1 MCHQSV
7 GLVQSVVEHSGIPTV
22 SITLLRE
29 VTERVRPPR
38 ALFVDLPLGFPL
50 GHPDDVRM
58 QTTIIMAALDMLSQH
73 VAVPVIREWRG
84 ADFKRRRAGGSDQ

>member
-7 GLVQSVVEHSGIPTV
+7 GLVQNVIEKSGIPTV

-38 ALFVDLPLGFPL
+38 TLFVDRPLGYPL
-50 GHPDDVRM
+50 GEPHNIPL
-58 QTTIIMAALDMLSQH
+58 QKQIIMKALELL
-73 VAVPVIREWRG
+73 VYAITEPLIV
-84 ADFKRRRAGGSDQ
+84 DFPKTGTG

>member
-7 GLVQSVVEHSGIPTV
+7 GLVQSVIERAGIPTV

-38 ALFVDLPLGFPL
+38 ALFVDRPLGFPL
-50 GHPDDVRM
+50 GEPHNGRLQKAIATSALALVSEPVDDLLVREM
-58 QTTIIMAALDMLSQH
+58 
-73 VAVPVIREWRG
+73 VE
-84 ADFKRRRAGGSDQ
+84 

>member
-7 GLVQSVVEHSGIPTV
+7 GLVQSIIEKSGIPTV

-38 ALFVDLPLGFPL
+38 ALVVDRPLGYPL
-50 GHPDDVRM
+50 GKPGDASL
-58 QTTIIMAALDMLSQH
+58 QKQIMLSALELLPR
-73 VAVPVIREWRG
+73 AVNEPLLAEFRK
-84 ADFKRRRAGGSDQ
+84 A

>member
-7 GLVQSVVEHSGIPTV
+7 GLVQSIIEKSGFPTV

-38 ALFVDLPLGFPL
+38 TLFVDRPLGYPL
-50 GHPDDVRM
+50 GEPHNIPL
-58 QTTIIMAALDMLSQH
+58 QKQIIISALDLL
-73 VAVPVIREWRG
+73 VCAITKPLIVDFPKTG
-84 ADFKRRRAGGSDQ
+84 AG

>member
-7 GLVQSVVEHSGIPTV
+7 GLVQSVIEKSGIPTV

-38 ALFVDLPLGFPL
+38 ALFVDRPLGYPL
-50 GHPDDVRM
+50 GKPGNAELQKR
-58 QTTIIMAALDMLSQH
+58 IIVLALELLS
-73 VAVPVIREWRG
+73 RS
-84 ADFKRRRAGGSDQ
+84 ADAPLIVSYEDSL